1 MKNLPITITGSLAY
15 DHIMTFPDKFANHIL
30 PDKVHML
37 NVAFN
42 VDKLDI
48 DLGGTAGNIAYNLYL
63 LGQKSTIHAT
73 AGDDFD
79 KYQKR
84 LDELV
89 LSSDGIKILDDAKT
103 AQAFITTDLADNQI
117 TAFHG
122 GAMFRA
128 HEHPLSA
135 DKESIV
141 IISPNGIDAMVEHAK
156 YCQDNNIKFI
166 FDPGQAFPALSKDQ
180 LVQSVQQSYALTVND
195 YEWQLWKDKTSLT
208 KEQTLELTEN
218 IIVTLGEKGCKA
230 ASRDG
235 EFELPAVSGLQVV
248 DPTGSGDAFRSG
260 ILFGLSRGLDLEE
273 SIKIAT
279 VTASFCV
286 EKQGTQNHAFTKDE
300 FSGRYKETWGSQFR
314 ISDF

>member
-48 DLGGTAGNIAYNLYL
+48 DLGGTAGNIAYNLSL
-63 LGQKSTIHAT
+63 LGEKSLIHAT
-73 AGDDFD
+73 AGNDFD
-79 KYQKR
+79 KYEKR
-84 LDELV
+84 LYELG
-89 LSSDGIKILDDAKT
+89 LSANGIKILNDAKT

-117 TAFHG
+117 TAYHG

-128 HEHPLSA
+128 HEHPLIA
-135 DKESIV
+135 DPESIV
-141 IISPNGIDAMVEHAK
+141 IISPNGIDAMVDHAK
-156 YCQDNNIKFI
+156 YCQNNDIKFI
-166 FDPGQAFPALSKDQ
+166 FDPGQAFPALSADQ
-180 LVQSVQQSYALTVND
+180 LVKSVKQSYALTVND
-195 YEWQLWKDKTSLT
+195 YEWEMWKEKTSLT

-218 IIVTLGEKGCKA
+218 IIVTLGEKGCKV

-235 EFELPAVSGLQVV
+235 EFELPAVSDLQVV

-260 ILFGLSRGLDLEE
+260 LLFGISHGMDLEE

-286 EKQGTQNHAFTKDE
+286 EKQGTQNHAFTKEE
-300 FSGRYKETWGSQFR
+300 FDGRYEETWMF
-314 ISDF
+314 